1 MSDKNLLLLMR
12 HAPYTGTRATEALE
26 AALVGAVFD
35 MPTSLL
41 FRDEGVWQLLPDQQ
55 ADALGVRTHSNLIN
69 ALPQYDITNLY
80 VCTDSLAARQLDHS
94 QLCRGVELV
103 SPKQQQALIAAHSVV
118 LND

>member
-1 MSDKNLLLLMR
+1 MSSKSLLLLMR
-12 HAPYTGTRATEALE
+12 HAPYAGARATEALE

-41 FRDEGVWQLLPDQQ
+41 FRDDGVWQLLPAQS
-55 ADALGVRTHSNLIN
+55 ADPLGVRTHSNLVS

-80 VCTDSLAARQLDHS
+80 ACTDSLASRGLSAEQLAGDV
-94 QLCRGVELV
+94 QLV
-103 SPKQQQALIAAHSVV
+103 SPAEQQALLAAHQVV

>member
-1 MSDKNLLLLMR
+1 MSSKSLLLLMR
-12 HAPYTGTRATEALE
+12 HAPYAGARATEALE

-41 FRDEGVWQLLPDQQ
+41 FRDDGVWQLLPQQQ
-55 ADALGVRTHSNLIN
+55 ADTLGVRTHSNLIS

-80 VCTDSLAARQLDHS
+80 ACSESLAARHLRQDQLTS
-94 QLCRGVELV
+94 GVTLV
-103 SPKQQQALIAAHSVV
+103 SQEQQQALIAQHSLV